1 MKAAT
6 PGPTPHTP
14 SRKPTTPAYPF
25 TTSAS
30 DPHGSIRC
38 PKCSA
43 LGGLSASD
51 ASKNSPACWPMFTGN
66 SWPHDRHPSEE
77 TMTTD
82 TYLANGSE
90 VRLFE
95 RAFRQKL
102 PVMLTGPTGC
112 GKTRLVEHMGLL
124 LQRPVVTISCH
135 DDLTSSD
142 LVGRFMVTGG
152 DVEWTDGP
160 LTRAVKAG
168 AICYLDEVVEA
179 RHDSLAILHS
189 LTDHRRALYLDRA
202 DEVVKAPETFMLVC
216 SYNPAYRSSLKELKP
231 SFRQR
236 LVTLPMRYLPVD
248 REAEVI
254 VAEAGIELS
263 TARRLV
269 ACATPIPTADHAFHF
284 EPPSTRVLVTA
295 AQLIASGASELEAAE
310 ACILAPLSTD
320 GAINDGLREVA
331 VASLA
336 PTDSSRTPH

>member
-1 MKAAT
+1 
-6 PGPTPHTP
+6 
-14 SRKPTTPAYPF
+14 
-25 TTSAS
+25 
-30 DPHGSIRC
+30 
-38 PKCSA
+38 
-43 LGGLSASD
+43 
-51 ASKNSPACWPMFTGN
+51 
-66 SWPHDRHPSEE
+66 
-77 TMTTD
+77 MTTN
-82 TYLANGSE
+82 TYLANGNE
-90 VRLFE
+90 VKLFE
-95 RAFRQKL
+95 QAFHRRI

-124 LQRPVVTISCH
+124 LGRPVVTVSCH

-152 DVEWTDGP
+152 DVVWTDGP

-168 AICYLDEVVEA
+168 ALCYLDEVVEA

-202 DEVVKAPETFMLVC
+202 DEVVHAPDEFMLVC

-236 LVTLPMRYLPVD
+236 FVTLALNYLPAD

-254 VAEAGIELS
+254 VAETGVPPA

-269 ACATPIPTADHAFHF
+269 DCAVAIRTADEAFHF

-295 AQLIASGASELEAAE
+295 AALIVAGATELEAAQ

-320 GAINDGLREVA
+320 GAITDGLLEVA
-331 VASLA
+331 AACLDADA
-336 PTDSSRTPH
+336 PSTRN

>member
-1 MKAAT
+1 MTAHIKD
-6 PGPTPHTP
+6 
-14 SRKPTTPAYPF
+14 K
-25 TTSAS
+25 
-30 DPHGSIRC
+30 
-38 PKCSA
+38 
-43 LGGLSASD
+43 
-51 ASKNSPACWPMFTGN
+51 
-66 SWPHDRHPSEE
+66 
-77 TMTTD
+77 MTTD
-82 TYLANGSE
+82 TYFASGNE

-95 RAFRQKL
+95 QAFQRRV

-124 LQRPVVTISCH
+124 LGRPVVTISCH

-152 DVEWTDGP
+152 DVVWTDGP
-160 LTRAVKAG
+160 LTRAMKAG

-202 DEVVKAPETFMLVC
+202 GEVVQAPESFMLVC

-236 LVTLPMRYLPVD
+236 FVTLPMKYLAPD

-254 VAEAGIELS
+254 VAEAGIPVV
-263 TARRLV
+263 TAQRLV
-269 ACATPIPTADHAFHF
+269 GCAVAIRTADEAFHF

-295 AQLIASGASELEAAE
+295 AHMIASGATELDAAE

-320 GAINDGLREVA
+320 GAVTDGLREVA
-331 VASLA
+331 AASLVTTSTK
-336 PTDSSRTPH
+336 P